1 MWATPYFIGTLHA
14 FAYTVITEKGSGALH
29 DFATI
34 RRWSDLAE
42 HSVAS
47 APGFG
52 IILICESKY
61 DFAIR

>member
-14 FAYTVITEKGSGALH
+14 FAYTVITEKGSGTLH

-52 IILICESKY
+52 IIPI
-61 DFAIR
+61 